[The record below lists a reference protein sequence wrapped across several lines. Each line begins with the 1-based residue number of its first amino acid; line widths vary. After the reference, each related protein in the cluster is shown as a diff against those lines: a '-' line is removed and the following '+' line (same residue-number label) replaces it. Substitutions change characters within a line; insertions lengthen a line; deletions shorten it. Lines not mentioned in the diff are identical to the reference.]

1 MKKQLTILITGL
13 LMAAVSLAQTAVSVR
28 DIQYVSPTDLADCKD
43 LSSYDDQE
51 IKTIGIVMH
60 DGNLTE
66 LASGSVNG
74 GYRPGVHILDTSS
87 SGMGNFRGVQI
98 HGVYTDGGGQ
108 SQPVSK
114 LDNLVSG
121 MIIEV
126 TGKVGN
132 YQGETQVFPLDNS
145 SVKVI
150 GSVSAPTA
158 QVIDLG
164 KLNDNTRSN
173 IYVTGEEWE
182 GSFVQFNNVT
192 VVSVSVFSGNR
203 VSFDVSD
210 ENGNVINVS
219 DRFLVQKIPG
229 RTLVNP
235 SSPQSDGEFVA
246 PIVGTKYESLKG
258 IIMHSQNGCSGGT
271 GRGYEL
277 NPFAKSHYKVGDT
290 PPSISEVTR
299 TPLVPSSSDNLKI
312 SAKIIDFNGTVD
324 NQKLYY
330 TDDRNKD
337 NPDFTETTLSLKAG
351 STDEYEGAIPAFA
364 DGTIIKYYI
373 TATDNDGN
381 TSYSPFSASKAKG
394 ATAFY
399 TVRDGGLTIP
409 DLQYVLDPTSDASP
423 YKGQTVTVRGYVT
436 SSAKPYDLEDVYIQD
451 KDAKEWGGI
460 RISGSSDLL
469 ELWRT
474 EEVEVTGTIE
484 ESYGFTQMLVS
495 SVTKTG
501 NKAEIAPIELP
512 VSDSAGRVNR
522 GMEKYEGM
530 LVRMVNQGGKV
541 KISNPRLN
549 PFGEWMISSDT
560 GASFNNSTKVQTGV
574 KNGNN
579 NSSLWVSVVS
589 DDTLEN
595 IEGIMEVPAIEA
607 TNEMDMDA
615 IIGVIYYGFSQYSL
629 KPRNNDDIIGFS
641 LSLESTNYAGDTAT
655 NSIIDIDENGFIF
668 YPNPSSDV
676 LNVTTRNLKG
686 GTLYIRSIEGREM
699 MKTPILDSKQLNI
712 DSLIPGIYML
722 EFIDSDGIKMSA
734 KFIKI

>member
-1 MKKQLTILITGL
+1 
-13 LMAAVSLAQTAVSVR
+13 
-28 DIQYVSPTDLADCKD
+28 
-43 LSSYDDQE
+43 
-51 IKTIGIVMH
+51 
-60 DGNLTE
+60 
-66 LASGSVNG
+66 
-74 GYRPGVHILDTSS
+74 
-87 SGMGNFRGVQI
+87 
-98 HGVYTDGGGQ
+98 
-108 SQPVSK
+108 
-114 LDNLVSG
+114 
-121 MIIEV
+121 
-126 TGKVGN
+126 
-132 YQGETQVFPLDNS
+132 
-145 SVKVI
+145 
-150 GSVSAPTA
+150 
-158 QVIDLG
+158 
-164 KLNDNTRSN
+164 
-173 IYVTGEEWE
+173 
-182 GSFVQFNNVT
+182 
-192 VVSVSVFSGNR
+192 
-203 VSFDVSD
+203 
-210 ENGNVINVS
+210 
-219 DRFLVQKIPG
+219 
-229 RTLVNP
+229 
-235 SSPQSDGEFVA
+235 
-246 PIVGTKYESLKG
+246 
-258 IIMHSQNGCSGGT
+258 MHSQNGCSGGT

-299 TPLVPSSSDNLKI
+299 IPLVPTSSDNLKI

-330 TDDRNKD
+330 TDDLMKN
-337 NPDFTETTLSLKAG
+337 NADFTEINLVLKAG
-351 STDEYEGAIPAFA
+351 STDEYEGSIPAFA
-364 DGTIIKYYI
+364 DGKIIKYYI

-381 TSYSPFSASKAKG
+381 VSYSPFSSSKAKG

-423 YKGQTVTVRGYVT
+423 YRGQIVTVKGYVT

-474 EEVEVTGTIE
+474 EEVEVTGTVE
-484 ESYGFTQMLVS
+484 ESFGFTQILVS

-501 NKAEIAPIELP
+501 NKAEITPIELP

-607 TNEMDMDA
+607 TKDMDMDA
-615 IIGVIYYGFSQYSL
+615 VIGVIYYGFSQYSL
-629 KPRNNDDIIGFS
+629 KPRNNDDIVGFS
-641 LSLESTNYAGDTAT
+641 ESLESTNYAGDTAT
-655 NSIIDIDENGFIF
+655 NSILNIDDSGFTF
-668 YPNPSSDV
+668 YPNPTRSV
-676 LNVTTRNLKG
+676 LNITTKNTKG
-686 GTLYIRSIEGREM
+686 GTLLIKSIEGREM
-699 MKTPILDSKQLNI
+699 VKSSILDIARLDVS
-712 DSLIPGIYML
+712 SLTSGIYVI
-722 EFIDSDGIKMSA
+722 EFVDSDGIKISA

>member
-1 MKKQLTILITGL
+1 
-13 LMAAVSLAQTAVSVR
+13 
-28 DIQYVSPTDLADCKD
+28 
-43 LSSYDDQE
+43 
-51 IKTIGIVMH
+51 
-60 DGNLTE
+60 
-66 LASGSVNG
+66 
-74 GYRPGVHILDTSS
+74 
-87 SGMGNFRGVQI
+87 
-98 HGVYTDGGGQ
+98 
-108 SQPVSK
+108 
-114 LDNLVSG
+114 
-121 MIIEV
+121 
-126 TGKVGN
+126 
-132 YQGETQVFPLDNS
+132 
-145 SVKVI
+145 
-150 GSVSAPTA
+150 
-158 QVIDLG
+158 
-164 KLNDNTRSN
+164 
-173 IYVTGEEWE
+173 
-182 GSFVQFNNVT
+182 
-192 VVSVSVFSGNR
+192 
-203 VSFDVSD
+203 
-210 ENGNVINVS
+210 
-219 DRFLVQKIPG
+219 
-229 RTLVNP
+229 
-235 SSPQSDGEFVA
+235 
-246 PIVGTKYESLKG
+246 
-258 IIMHSQNGCSGGT
+258 
-271 GRGYEL
+271 
-277 NPFAKSHYKVGDT
+277 
-290 PPSISEVTR
+290 
-299 TPLVPSSSDNLKI
+299 
-312 SAKIIDFNGTVD
+312 TVD

-330 TDDRNKD
+330 TDDSNKD
-337 NPDFTETTLSLKAG
+337 NPAFTETTLALKAG

-381 TSYSPFSASKAKG
+381 VSYSPFSASKAKG

-423 YKGQTVTVRGYVT
+423 YNGQTVTVRGYVT

-484 ESYGFTQMLVS
+484 ESFGFTQMLVS

-595 IEGIMEVPAIEA
+595 IEGIMEVPAIEV
-607 TNEMDMDA
+607 TKEMDMDA
-615 IIGVIYYGFSQYSL
+615 IVGVIYYGFSQYSL
-629 KPRNNDDIIGFS
+629 KPRNNDDIIGFN

-655 NSIIDIDENGFIF
+655 NSVIDIDENGFIF
-668 YPNPSSDV
+668 YPNP
-676 LNVTTRNLKG
+676 TRNMLNITMKSKKG
-686 GTLYIRSIEGREM
+686 GTLLIKSIEGREM
-699 MKTPILDSKQLNI
+699 INSSILDHAILNVS
-712 DSLIPGIYML
+712 SLTPGMYVI
-722 EFIDSDGIKMSA
+722 EFVDSDGIRISS